1 MCMCVHKRKDRF
13 WRKALCDSLGLK
25 NYIKIFDKFKL
36 WLGSHNTDLWIPDL
50 FQRLEKPFAGYC
62 SGERETQA
70 VDMAGQ
76 SYSIH
81 L

>member
-13 WRKALCDSLGLK
+13 WRKARCDSLGLK
-25 NYIKIFDKFKL
+25 KYIKIFDKFKL

-50 FQRLEKPFAGYC
+50 SQCLGKPFAGY
-62 SGERETQA
+62 GPGKRETQA
-70 VDMAGQ
+70 VDLAGQ